1 MNIDKY
7 YESTNSL
14 ISGIILIVLGF
25 VLIFLNENFYKNIVL
40 IVTYSFLLIGIKNS
54 IMFFIKKNKNKN
66 EFLSSLFNLIFATF
80 LTINTNLSLSILPI
94 VLGIY
99 FLINFILQLI
109 STIIIIRNKD
119 KGSIFKFLLSFA
131 YLIIAII
138 LIFNPLTSIRNL
150 LISSGIY
157 FILLGVNYI
166 YDFITIVLPVRYKNK
181 IKRRFRFTLP
191 VIIEAIIPYQVLNYI
206 NRTLDSDE
214 EKIQYQIKKN
224 EENVDLEII
233 IHVSPN
239 GFNRMGHVD
248 ICINNEVLSYG
259 NYDINSKKFFD
270 IFGDGVIF
278 IANRDDYIPFVIERN
293 NKTLFTFGLKL
304 NNKQKDK
311 VNKYIENLKKDLVE
325 WKSPYQIDN
334 DNKHND
340 YASALY
346 KRTKASFYKFKK
358 GNLKTY
364 FLLGNNCCFL
374 ADSIIG
380 KCGIDQLKMN
390 GIITPGTYYEYLN
403 KEFMKKKSMV
413 VSKNI
418 YNEKR
423 KGDKS
428 DKKQIYSKRKRKY
441 QSDRLSS

>member
-1 MNIDKY
+1 MELEK
-7 YESTNSL
+7 T
-14 ISGIILIVLGF
+14 
-25 VLIFLNENFYKNIVL
+25 
-40 IVTYSFLLIGIKNS
+40 
-54 IMFFIKKNKNKN
+54 
-66 EFLSSLFNLIFATF
+66 FNL
-80 LTINTNLSLSILPI
+80 
-94 VLGIY
+94 
-99 FLINFILQLI
+99 
-109 STIIIIRNKD
+109 K
-119 KGSIFKFLLSFA
+119 
-131 YLIIAII
+131 
-138 LIFNPLTSIRNL
+138 
-150 LISSGIY
+150 
-157 FILLGVNYI
+157 
-166 YDFITIVLPVRYKNK
+166 
-181 IKRRFRFTLP
+181 
-191 VIIEAIIPYQVLNYI
+191 
-206 NRTLDSDE
+206 
-214 EKIQYQIKKN
+214 
-224 EENVDLEII
+224 
-233 IHVSPN
+233 
-239 GFNRMGHVD
+239 
-248 ICINNEVLSYG
+248 
-259 NYDINSKKFFD
+259 
-270 IFGDGVIF
+270 
-278 IANRDDYIPFVIERN
+278 
-293 NKTLFTFGLKL
+293 TFGLKL

-374 ADSIIG
+374 VDSIIG